1 MCTLGDEYTVLIVRL
16 QYTVICPSG
25 ACVDSDF
32 LLYNTPAA
40 CGLARHNRH
49 LDRLCPIAILSLHCH
64 LHQPQCC
71 VIIVDGAVDTTA
83 ILLVG
88 RNLPSRRLEST
99 EATKKLRD
107 TIEDRQTLSH
117 HLETTNESSL
127 LAIRRR
133 VKACYGMSTL
143 HVY

>member
-1 MCTLGDEYTVLIVRL
+1 
-16 QYTVICPSG
+16 
-25 ACVDSDF
+25 VDSDF
-32 LLYNTPAA
+32 LLYGTPAA
-40 CGLARHNRH
+40 CGLVRHNRH
-49 LDRLCPIAILSLHCH
+49 LDRVCPIAILSLHFH

-88 RNLPSRRLEST
+88 QNLSSRCLEST

-127 LAIRRR
+127 LATRRR